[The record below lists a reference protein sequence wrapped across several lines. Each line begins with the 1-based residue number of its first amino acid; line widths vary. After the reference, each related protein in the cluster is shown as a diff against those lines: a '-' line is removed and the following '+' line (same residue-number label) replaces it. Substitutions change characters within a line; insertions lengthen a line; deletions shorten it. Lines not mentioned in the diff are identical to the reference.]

1 MSPLVRLVARR
12 IAFHDK
18 HLLSGLD
25 LCEFKTQRSRPL
37 NKAPR
42 VTIIPPVWF
51 RIMYFLTLGLLLPRK
66 LLGPHPSQTRE
77 SMRLVSQEGMEAWQK
92 KLNEVLRMG
101 NGFANA
107 GPIPHDV
114 VQAGQAAIDAYKS
127 KRAEDKPSNAQ
138 WVYDQALL
146 QQHAYMNDTITSA
159 D

>member
-1 MSPLVRLVARR
+1 
-12 IAFHDK
+12 
-18 HLLSGLD
+18 
-25 LCEFKTQRSRPL
+25 
-37 NKAPR
+37 
-42 VTIIPPVWF
+42 
-51 RIMYFLTLGLLLPRK
+51 
-66 LLGPHPSQTRE
+66 
-77 SMRLVSQEGMEAWQK
+77 MRLVSQEGMEAWQK

-146 QQHAYMNDTITSA
+146 QQHAYMNGTITSA
-159 D
+159 EQLRKEGKRFAWDRFVTYWDTFVTYWLRYMVASRMRCVLRARVKWNGGSVSNAKLIEKL